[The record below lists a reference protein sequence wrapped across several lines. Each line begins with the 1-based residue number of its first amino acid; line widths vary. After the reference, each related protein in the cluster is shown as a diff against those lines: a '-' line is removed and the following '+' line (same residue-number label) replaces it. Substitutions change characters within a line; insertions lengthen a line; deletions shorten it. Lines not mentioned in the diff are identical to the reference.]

1 MVLIKTNT
9 NQIEDPIL
17 FLNEEYDKINE
28 RVNLIDAI
36 YWEIEKE
43 GISETVNARV
53 SELIVNIFVFLKKL
67 YRIEEEI
74 LYPELEAVL
83 PAQSSATAMKSEH
96 RHIIS
101 ILRTIIKTLE
111 NKEELKDNKDILQA
125 ELITIAD
132 LIRRNI
138 HKKEKI
144 IFHEARTLLPEK
156 ALDELHEK
164 MKKELSFYLKRGE
177 T

>member
-1 MVLIKTNT
+1 MKMELIKTNNT
-9 NQIEDPIL
+9 EIEDPML
-17 FLNEEYDKINE
+17 FLNEEYNKINE
-28 RVNLIDAI
+28 KVNLIDGI

-43 GISETVNARV
+43 GINENMASRV
-53 SELIVNIFVFLKKL
+53 TELIAHVFAVLKKL

-83 PAQSSATAMKSEH
+83 PGQSSVSAMKSEH

-101 ILRTIIKTLE
+101 LCRTIIKTLV
-111 NKEELKDNKDILQA
+111 NKDELKNNKDVLQA
-125 ELITIAD
+125 EMITLAD
-132 LIRRNI
+132 LIHRNI

-144 IFHEARTLLPEK
+144 IFHEARTLLPDK

-164 MKKELSFYLKRGE
+164 MKKELLYYLK
-177 T
+177 